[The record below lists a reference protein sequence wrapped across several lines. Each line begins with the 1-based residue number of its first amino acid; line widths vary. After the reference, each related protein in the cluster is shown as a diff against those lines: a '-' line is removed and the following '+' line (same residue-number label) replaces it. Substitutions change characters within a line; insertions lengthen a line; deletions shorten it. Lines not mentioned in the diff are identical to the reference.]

1 MFMTFT
7 IVLIIVVIVFNTFS
21 GGGSPR
27 VLRELFYGKYYAE
40 DGIIDNEDKPNSRAA
55 FQKCIDNNIGI
66 KTEIFLTKDRKLA
79 LSTYNDLSKEYSTE
93 GKISEMDS
101 EEIEKLDILMFQ
113 DLLDMVGG
121 KVPVIAE
128 LKVCDDNEVLCR
140 RTADTILSYP
150 YQNVAVA
157 SFHAGMIT
165 WFKRNA
171 KTIFRGSISAPA
183 KDFTSLP
190 KVDRFMTGNLANNS
204 VSRPQFILYRNKPLS
219 LLVKFAFNLGTVRG
233 IWTLTDK
240 EEAKALQS
248 EKEMIICR
256 GFMPEETHY
265 KIMPEREKSQVELD
279 IEKKDAEKRA
289 RAKAKREYRRQRDAE
304 KNKKENTPSILAE
317 CAEDFDEFNKP
328 SDETSENTE
337 E

>member
-7 IVLIIVVIVFNTFS
+7 IVLIVVVIIFNLFS
-21 GGGSPR
+21 SGGSPR
-27 VLRELFYGKYYAE
+27 VLRELFYGRYYAE
-40 DGIIDNEDKPNSRAA
+40 DGIIDNEDKPNSREA

-66 KTEIFLTKDRKLA
+66 KTEIFLTKDKKLA
-79 LSTYNDLSKEYSTE
+79 ISAYNSLSKEYGNDS
-93 GKISEMDS
+93 KISDMTS
-101 EEIEKLDILMFQ
+101 EEIEKLDIIMFK
-113 DLLDMVGG
+113 DLLDMVNG

-150 YQNVAVA
+150 YKNVAVA
-157 SFHAGMIT
+157 SFHSGMIT

-204 VSRPQFILYRNKPLS
+204 VCRPQFILYRNKPLS
-219 LLVKFAFNLGTVRG
+219 ILVKFAFNLGTVRG

-248 EKEMIICR
+248 EKEIIICR
-256 GFMPEETHY
+256 GFLPEEPHY
-265 KIMPEREKSQVELD
+265 KVIPEREKSQIELD
-279 IEKKDAEKRA
+279 IEKKDAEKLE
-289 RAKAKREYRRQRDAE
+289 RAKAKQEYRRQREAE
-304 KNKKENTPSILAE
+304 KNKKENKPSILAE
-317 CAEDFDEFNKP
+317 CAEDFDEFNNSTK
-328 SDETSENTE
+328 EIVENNE